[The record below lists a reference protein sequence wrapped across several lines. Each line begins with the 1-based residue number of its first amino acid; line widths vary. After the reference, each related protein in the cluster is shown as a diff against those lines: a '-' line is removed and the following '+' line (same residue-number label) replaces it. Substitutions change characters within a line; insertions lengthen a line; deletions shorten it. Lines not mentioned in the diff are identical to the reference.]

1 MAKNTE
7 KLNAMDL
14 FQNMRTVNTPSNNDQ
29 YLKEDKSVYAIEDKE
44 SFDLSSDQAAGY
56 DGLISTATIE
66 LFSQKKKERKVVHKS
81 FTTTERLNNKFSALA
96 RKTNMSENELFNKIL
111 EQILGV

>member
-14 FQNMRTVNTPSNNDQ
+14 FQNMRSVNIPADNDAYEKNEETVNKLVNEGS
-29 YLKEDKSVYAIEDKE
+29 LAVSAGSVAGEDS
-44 SFDLSSDQAAGY
+44 
-56 DGLISTATIE
+56 LISSATIA
-66 LFSQKKKERKVVHKS
+66 LFTQKKKERKVIHKS
-81 FTTTERLNNKFSALA
+81 FTTTERLNNKFSTLA

-111 EQILGV
+111 EQILDR